1 MVEALIEII
10 AGAAEIVIEAL
21 EHKYLASKYE
31 EWGEKSRKRR
41 EERKRRK
48 REKIN
53 A

>member
-1 MVEALIEII
+1 MDILIEVIGEAI
-10 AGAAEIVIEAL
+10 SIVIEVL
-21 EHKYLASKYE
+21 EHKFLASKYE

-48 REKIN
+48 REKLN